1 MSISMFDT
9 RTLLMA
15 VENLKPVRRFLTK
28 TFFGNTRPTIT
39 STIDIDI
46 EKGKRM
52 LAPFVSQRI
61 GSTTME
67 SDGFTTSTY
76 KPPLVAPDYPFTG
89 EDLETRLPGENIY
102 SKQTPDDRLAILI
115 GSKLA
120 TFEEAIS
127 RREEWMVAQALSTGK
142 IPVIG
147 EGINQM
153 IDFQFTNKQTLSV
166 KAKWNY
172 TASDSTS
179 HPIDDLKRWKRDLA
193 KAGFTPTHVVMDTD
207 AGDAFLAH
215 PDIKAMFSTQNAN
228 FGTLAPRSTDPEG
241 TCFLCR
247 INEIGLDIYTYEE
260 WYIDP
265 ADGVEKPLLPSGTVI
280 MASANTAS
288 TKFVMAYASI
298 IDVVNGTFSLSRVP
312 KSWLQNK
319 PPVRY
324 LSLQSR
330 PLPIPT
336 CVDSWYVGTVL

>member
-1 MSISMFDT
+1 
-9 RTLLMA
+9 MA
-15 VENLKPVRRFLTK
+15 VKNMKPARRFLTN
-28 TFFGNTRPTIT
+28 TFFSQVRPTIT

-46 EKGKRM
+46 VKGKRR

-67 SDGFTTSTY
+67 TDGFTTSTY
-76 KPPLVAPDYPFTG
+76 RPPLVAPDYPFTG

-102 SKQTPDDRLAILI
+102 SGQSPDDRLAVLI

-120 TFEEAIS
+120 EFENAIA
-127 RREEWMVAQALSTGK
+127 RREEWMVAQALATGK
-142 IPVIG
+142 IPVVG
-147 EGINQM
+147 EGVNQL
-153 IDFQFTNKQTLSV
+153 IDFQLTNKQTLGV

-172 TASDSTS
+172 TASDANS
-179 HPIDDLKRWKRDLA
+179 HPIKDLKRWKRELA
-193 KAGFTPTHVVMDTD
+193 KSGFTPTHCIMDTG

-215 PDIKAMFSTQNAN
+215 PDIEKLFSMQNAN
-228 FGTLAPRSTDPEG
+228 FGTLAPRSTDPDG

-247 INEIGLDIYTYEE
+247 LNEIGLDVYTYEE
-260 WYIDP
+260 WYVDP
-265 ADGVEKPLLPSGTVI
+265 VDNEEKPLLPNGTVI
-280 MASANTAS
+280 MASSNSVS
-288 TKFVMAYASI
+288 TGFVMAYASI

-324 LSLQSR
+324 LALQSR

-336 CVDSWYVGTVL
+336 MVDSWYVGTVL